1 MVSPIEMPIVLSQLP
16 NIQKIQN
23 AEQSGPEMAQ
33 AALTQE
39 VIKRQERENKQVPKV
54 IKHETDTEKQF
65 KENESGRQE
74 FYEQSSKKKI
84 KKKENRQQSD
94 GLVDIQV

>member
-16 NIQKIQN
+16 NVQKIQN

-33 AALTQE
+33 AALAQE
-39 VIKRQERENKQVPKV
+39 VIKRQELENKQVPKV
-54 IKHETDTEKQF
+54 IKHEMDTETQF
-65 KENESGRQE
+65 QEGKGGGQE
-74 FYEQSSKKKI
+74 FYEQSGKKKT
-84 KKKENRQQSD
+84 KKDENRQQSN

>member
-1 MVSPIEMPIVLSQLP
+1 MVSPIELPIVLSQLP

-33 AALTQE
+33 AALAQE
-39 VIKRQERENKQVPKV
+39 VIKKQELGNKQVPKV
-54 IKHETDTEKQF
+54 IKHEMDTETQF
-65 KENESGRQE
+65 KENEGGKQE
-74 FYEQSSKKKI
+74 FYKQSGKKKI
-84 KKKENRQQSD
+84 KKDENRQPNY